1 MKIFLSFLQ
10 GKPDHPIPAYSFWE
24 YYIKNG
30 IGESGNSWVE
40 APAVDWAFGLVPQ
53 SKESFQRWKEDAW
66 KKTISYL
73 KKNRVDL
80 FLSYLYPEQIDL
92 DSVEK
97 IKKMGIPCVNFF
109 CDNIREFRQIPD
121 QFRVFDLN
129 WVPEYQAKQ
138 LYEVQ
143 NIRYIHLP
151 MPMWVAPKYRS
162 VSEHESANIAFI
174 GSKDVQRQ
182 LFFERFVR
190 LNSNIEIDI
199 YGAGWEDKESSTHS
213 FQKQSLYEK
222 LINQKDFIRK
232 KGIYAFK
239 NKILYSGK
247 QENLSLELK
256 ELVKPKPDFE
266 NYIRITRESRIVL
279 GINRYPGY
287 NYPIHK
293 PNTYSRLR
301 DIEAPML
308 GACYLTEFTPGL
320 ESMYEIGKEI
330 EVFSSQEEL
339 IEKIKTLSYD
349 DKLRKKM
356 RFAGQKKTLSC
367 HSIPASLKKIMSELL
382 LRK

>member
-30 IGESGNSWVE
+30 IEESGNSWVE

-53 SKESFQRWKEDAW
+53 SKESFQRWKEDTW

-80 FLSYLYPEQIDL
+80 FLSYLYPAQIDA
-92 DSVEK
+92 DSIKE

-109 CDNIREFRQIPD
+109 CDHIREFRQIPNE
-121 QFRVFDLN
+121 FGVFDLS
-129 WVPEYQAKQ
+129 WVPEYQAQQMYKKQ
-138 LYEVQ
+138 GF
-143 NIRYIHLP
+143 RYIHLP
-151 MPMWVAPKYRS
+151 MPMWVDYKYRS
-162 VSEHESANIAFI
+162 VPEHESTNIAFI

-182 LFFERFVR
+182 LFFERFVK

-199 YGAGWEDKESSTHS
+199 YGTGWEDKESSTHC

-232 KGIYAFK
+232 NGIYAFK

-330 EVFSSQEEL
+330 EVFSNQEEL
-339 IEKIKTLSYD
+339 IEKLKHLQQEPGKRKNLRMNAQQKALNTLSIP
-349 DKLRKKM
+349 
-356 RFAGQKKTLSC
+356 S
-367 HSIPASLKKIMSELL
+367 SILKIKSSL
-382 LRK
+382 